1 MVTVHLHSLDAT
13 HATPSMIKSPLLFLD
28 FFHLV
33 SNGHFQGQIWRFCN
47 LIFNIFISECLVLT
61 ILATVSFTTAI
72 YAIQWFIA
80 SEDTW
85 AGCWFGTSTSSRS
98 NDSIEQTEWILP
110 PRRVRQ
116 EAIEKRNNYYDD
128 CWNDYAGQQT
138 LPARV

>member
-1 MVTVHLHSLDAT
+1 MEIV
-13 HATPSMIKSPLLFLD
+13 F
-28 FFHLV
+28 
-33 SNGHFQGQIWRFCN
+33 
-47 LIFNIFISECLVLT
+47 FNIYILECFVLT
-61 ILATVSFTTAI
+61 VLATVSFTTAI
-72 YAIQWFIA
+72 YAIQWFIS